1 MINAEIEA
9 RELQDKLTHICPEAK
24 IDFKVPAANE
34 AVITIHNPNGSL
46 PVNIFSNDFD
56 HEFKVVYFKTPRFF
70 PSNQDGI
77 AALLKAI
84 SDYVTGKI
92 VYMDIISSSNN
103 SYPRD
108 RLVHVEE
115 LPEADLD
122 QLARLCI
129 NKNLLNES
137 ELRFELQA
145 GSSVCINFWD
155 QTKNFCYKMQN
166 GKIIKE

>member
-1 MINAEIEA
+1 
-9 RELQDKLTHICPEAK
+9 
-24 IDFKVPAANE
+24 
-34 AVITIHNPNGSL
+34 
-46 PVNIFSNDFD
+46 
-56 HEFKVVYFKTPRFF
+56 
-70 PSNQDGI
+70 
-77 AALLKAI
+77 
-84 SDYVTGKI
+84 
-92 VYMDIISSSNN
+92 MDIISTSNN

-129 NKNLLNES
+129 NKNLLSES

-166 GKIIKE
+166 ARSFRSAGSATPTQRGLFQHEIDGSADVVRRGADISGEFTGFSAPDPFRIVVTGEHPGVDFERDGSALAGREVYLFKPLSSFTGRGCDESLSPI